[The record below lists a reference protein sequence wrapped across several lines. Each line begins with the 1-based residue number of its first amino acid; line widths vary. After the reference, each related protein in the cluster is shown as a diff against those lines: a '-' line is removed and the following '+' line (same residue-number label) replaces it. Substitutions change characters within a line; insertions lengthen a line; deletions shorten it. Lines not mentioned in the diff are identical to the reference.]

1 MSKSGSGS
9 ILLDELPVMGRP
21 DSEQYVRAFREYV
34 TTMKELAPNHPSH
47 PTGDWLNEGFAMI
60 LLEGSRKP
68 PLPPSKALQVPVE
81 RKLGVCL
88 HAGSPP
94 CNGTWLLQQLEWPT
108 FGLGWRRQFKVSG

>member
-47 PTGDWLNEGFAMI
+47 PTDDWLNEGFAMI
-60 LLEGSRKP
+60 SLEGSQEATSTPEQGP
-68 PLPPSKALQVPVE
+68 PSAGGKKAGGLPPSRKSTTQRDLVAATTRVANIRLRSETELQ
-81 RKLGVCL
+81 
-88 HAGSPP
+88 
-94 CNGTWLLQQLEWPT
+94 T
-108 FGLGWRRQFKVSG
+108 